1 MSIGYD
7 ETMLEAKRFLHL
19 QRKST
24 PLARAEVTR
33 HGSLTTGNQDTCSNW
48 SHLHSALYSFNI
60 TLKMKGFCSIL
71 LQIKYS

>member
-33 HGSLTTGNQDTCSNW
+33 HGSLRPETKIRVLTGLIHTV
-48 SHLHSALYSFNI
+48 HYIL
-60 TLKMKGFCSIL
+60 SIL
-71 LQIKYS
+71 L